1 MTVECDQL
9 ADLLPE
15 FFDGSLS
22 EDQSDGVL
30 EHLATCNAC
39 RLTVDELERVRTLAG
54 EHGRLE
60 LPSDVKERIR
70 RSVGLD

>member
-1 MTVECDQL
+1 MTIECDQL

-22 EDQSDGVL
+22 EDQSDAAL
-30 EHLATCNAC
+30 DHLATCNTC
-39 RLTVDELERVRTLAG
+39 RLTIDELEGVRTLAG

-60 LPSDVKERIR
+60 LPPDAKERIR
-70 RSVGLD
+70 RSVGID